1 LADKIDAAYAASLKL
16 FASNQRSLT
25 EMLGD
30 DAGRQQLN
38 DIYDSLN
45 VVHRLHE
52 RRIWPRRW
60 ASNWASTPTTVTD
73 EGECHAAT
81 SGSDF
86 R

>member
-1 LADKIDAAYAASLKL
+1 MADKIDAAYAASLKL
-16 FASNQRSLT
+16 FDSSQRSLT
-25 EMLGD
+25 EMLQD

-38 DIYDSLN
+38 DLYDSLN

-52 RRIWPRRW
+52 GELAKRW

-73 EGECHAAT
+73 EGKCHAAT
-81 SGSDF
+81 PGSDF